1 MPASPEPRSEN
12 AIQPIASCSRSKRVR
27 RWAAKD
33 FGPRFLRLIRMV
45 LARRLGGFDWREVA
59 ANLQVSNSTPH
70 DAFWSEIRR
79 VESSQQ
85 AHSEGQNVLQKPQD
99 QQPVNPPNS
108 ATSDR

>member
-12 AIQPIASCSRSKRVR
+12 AIQPPASCSRSKRVR

-33 FGPRFLRLIRMV
+33 FGPSVLRLIRMV
-45 LARRLGGFDWREVA
+45 LARRLEGFDWREVA
-59 ANLQVSNSTPH
+59 ANLQVSTPTLH

-79 VESSQQ
+79 VESSPQ
-85 AHSEGQNVLQKPQD
+85 AHSDGQDVLQKPQD
-99 QQPVNPPNS
+99 EQRVNLPNS